1 MKYLGISAR
10 SCRGNFAP
18 RFRQNQD
25 IFEKPSKK
33 NFAASRENKNFPSRK
48 DAKFLSISHGD
59 TEARSFLS
67 ANNPLHLRLN
77 HSQIFVAIRGFFFFT
92 FLKTSRLG
100 GFARKQK
107 LSLAQRRKDAKFLS
121 ISHGD
126 TEARS
131 FLSANNPLHLRLNHS
146 QIFVAIRGFFFFTFL
161 KTSRLGGF
169 ARKQKPANPV
179 LNRLAGDL
187 KWCGWRSRTLQ
198 LPFK

>member
-107 LSLAQRRKDAKFLS
+107 
-121 ISHGD
+121 
-126 TEARS
+126 
-131 FLSANNPLHLRLNHS
+131 
-146 QIFVAIRGFFFFTFL
+146 
-161 KTSRLGGF
+161 
-169 ARKQKPANPV
+169 PANPV